1 MKDSRGANEH
11 EKTNEKIQYSNK
23 MITEN
28 TRNEQRKR
36 GKRKRTWGKGRW
48 RKKRGK
54 LGYGAGR
61 GVLLYIYPR
70 MREEQVG

>member
-1 MKDSRGANEH
+1 
-11 EKTNEKIQYSNK
+11 